1 MSKIK
6 LNIQDSV
13 ADTLLITLYTKSIES
28 KKKDPLIVDET
39 ACELVEK
46 IDYDFSKYKDSP
58 ASTTGVAIRSTHF
71 DNVVKKFIE
80 QHPLPIVV
88 LVGCGLDSRV
98 QRIGS
103 IAQKALFYE
112 LDLEEV
118 INIRKA
124 LIPPGKNERYI
135 AASMLTTDW
144 MDDLKSQHP
153 CGDFLFVIEGVLMY
167 FNEPDNQFVFREL
180 AKRFPGAQIHF
191 DMLNKWM
198 STKSSMHETVKKTN
212 ATFKFG
218 IDDEKEIEK
227 WQPSLRHVRTYLF
240 HEFRGWTRM
249 GLLLSILMSVVPTF
263 KTSSRILAYKV
274 AKD

>member
-6 LNIQDSV
+6 LNIQDSI
-13 ADTLLITLYTKSIES
+13 ADTLLITLYTKSVES

-46 IDYDFSKYKDSP
+46 IDYDFSKYENSP
-58 ASTTGVAIRSTHF
+58 ASTTGVAIRATHF

-80 QHPLPIVV
+80 QHASPIVV
-88 LVGCGLDSRV
+88 LIGCGLDSRV
-98 QRIGS
+98 QRIGE
-103 IAQKALFYE
+103 IAKKALFYE

-118 INIRKA
+118 IDIRND
-124 LIPPGKNERYI
+124 LMPPAEHEHYI
-135 AASMLTTDW
+135 VASMLTTDW
-144 MDDLKSQHP
+144 MDELKKQHP
-153 CGDFLFVIEGVLMY
+153 KGDFLFVIEGVLMY
-167 FNEPDNQFVFREL
+167 FNESDNQFVFREL
-180 AKRFPGAQIHF
+180 AKRFHGAEIHF

-198 STKSSMHETVKKTN
+198 STKSSIHETVKKTN

-227 WQPSLRHVRTYLF
+227 WQSGLKHVRTHLF

-249 GLLLSILMSVVPTF
+249 GILISILMTIIPKF
-263 KTSSRILAYKV
+263 KTSSRMLAYRV
-274 AKD
+274 AKS